1 MHAGLLFSCLLQHS
15 TCNTVLYYYY
25 EVSSELK
32 SNLTLYDYHV
42 FRTSDCKGYIYITEL
57 TTQSKRLYSTE
68 LTTQSKRLYS
78 TELTTQS
85 KRLYSTEL
93 TTQSKVNHQERI
105 CMHESQ
111 QKR

>member
-15 TCNTVLYYYY
+15 ICNTVLYYYY

-42 FRTSDCKGYIYITEL
+42 FRTSDCKGYIY
-57 TTQSKRLYSTE
+57 
-68 LTTQSKRLYS
+68 S

-111 QKR
+111 QKGDHKAVS